1 MQQKRTDPE
10 KPIGEP
16 LYLRVDFVSI
26 YKVFN
31 QTLRLPRHQPL
42 AIAYSEMFKFRG
54 APIIPHSLFYA
65 RSPHP
70 ALNSTLLT

>member
-16 LYLRVDFVSI
+16 LYLLVDFVSI

-31 QTLRLPRHQPL
+31 RTVRLPRHQPL
-42 AIAYSEMFKFRG
+42 EIAYAEIFKFG
-54 APIIPHSLFYA
+54 GVPIIPHSLFYT
-65 RSPHP
+65 RFPHP